1 MATGVRIVLSEHA
14 DYSLTVSSLVKHTSH
29 LANRFYLAIHY
40 HVSITLS
47 GRNASMSQQLAY
59 DRNVATRSEYHCG
72 KGMSG
77 GMKCNRLVNA
87 CRFHNTLQCTTKP
100 SLVWQVE
107 YLSICLFRWKEHHC
121 GFAQRYSN
129 LLACLLLP
137 QFGIRKS

>member
-77 GMKCNRLVNA
+77 GMKCNRLVNPAAFIMRCNAPRSQVLFGKWNTFPSA
-87 CRFHNTLQCTTKP
+87 CSGGRNIIAVLHKGTAT
-100 SLVWQVE
+100 SLRVFI
-107 YLSICLFRWKEHHC
+107 YHSS
-121 GFAQRYSN
+121 G
-129 LLACLLLP
+129 
-137 QFGIRKS
+137 